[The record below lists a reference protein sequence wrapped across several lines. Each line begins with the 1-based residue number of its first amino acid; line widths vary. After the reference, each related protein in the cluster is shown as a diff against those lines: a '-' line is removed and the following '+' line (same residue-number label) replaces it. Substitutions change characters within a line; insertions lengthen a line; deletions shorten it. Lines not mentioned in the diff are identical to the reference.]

1 MRWKRPSKLQQGHA
15 NFLGIAALMFVSGIG
30 IPLMA
35 TLNAGL
41 GRQLASP
48 YAATFLLFGLGLVL
62 AFGVMMAA
70 GGFPAAEKFQGI
82 RPHFYTGAIFV
93 VFYIVAITWAAPRI
107 GVGNAVFF
115 VLLGQLAAAAAID
128 HLGLWGAVQSSIT
141 GRRALGIAVM
151 AFGVYL
157 ARKPV

>member
-1 MRWKRPSKLQQGHA
+1 MQVQQGHA
-15 NFLGIAALMFVSGIG
+15 SFLGIAALMFVAGIG

-41 GRQLASP
+41 GKQLASP
-48 YAATFLLFGLGLVL
+48 AAATFILYVVGLVL
-62 AFGVMMAA
+62 AFGVMMAM

-82 RPHFYTGAIFV
+82 RPHFYMGAVFV

-107 GVGNAVFF
+107 GVGNAIFF

-128 HLGLWGAVQSSIT
+128 HYALWGAAQSSIT
-141 GRRALGIAVM
+141 WRRVIGIAVM
-151 AFGVYL
+151 GFGVYL
-157 ARKPV
+157 ARKPL